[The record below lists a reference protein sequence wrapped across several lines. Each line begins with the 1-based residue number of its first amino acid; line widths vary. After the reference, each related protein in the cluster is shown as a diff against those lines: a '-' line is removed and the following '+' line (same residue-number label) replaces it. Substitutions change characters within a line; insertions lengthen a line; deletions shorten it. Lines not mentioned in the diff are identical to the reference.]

1 MIKRY
6 KDFNTITD
14 FIKTKHTNY
23 RARGDEFVKLVNS
36 NAYKN
41 EGCRN
46 YKYKYVKAQEKLNF
60 WGTKTP
66 NRRASRQDYK

>member
-1 MIKRY
+1 MIKCH
-6 KDFNTITD
+6 KGANAVSD

-36 NAYKN
+36 NVYKD
-41 EGCRN
+41 EGSRN

-66 NRRASRQDYK
+66 NRRGSRQDYK